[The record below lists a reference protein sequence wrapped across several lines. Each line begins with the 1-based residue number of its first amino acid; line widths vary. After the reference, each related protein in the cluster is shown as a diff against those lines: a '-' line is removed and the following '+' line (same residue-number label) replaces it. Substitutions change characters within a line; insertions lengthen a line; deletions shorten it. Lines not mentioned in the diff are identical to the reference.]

1 MALKL
6 PSIMT
11 SKFNINILIFL
22 LSATVLAQGTI
33 EVTGNGNSILT
44 GSANSPAIN
53 NNTNFGDVEI
63 GSNKAN
69 TFVIDNT
76 ATGGSTGN
84 QLNGITIAITGSSD
98 FSPANSNLG
107 NLKGNDIPINHII
120 TFTPS
125 SSGIKS
131 ATISITFTNGTNS
144 PFTFSVEGNGV
155 IPTPEIEI
163 TDSGNTTIN
172 SGGNFDFGTIP
183 PNSMLSE
190 TFSIKNSSSASTTL
204 NLTGTPIVQISGA
217 SEFTITAQPSG
228 TSIIGGNS
236 LTFTVKYNP
245 LAIGGPHSA
254 TLSIANDDPDGS
266 ENPYIVNLQGLSNN
280 ITYTPTTDGPDWT
293 VSNLTP
299 NFTLNNPNTIIYG
312 PDNFLWITE
321 RVGKKVVKV
330 DPVAGG
336 GKNTML
342 DLSGVVYQTGG
353 QDGLM
358 GMAIHPD
365 LYANVTTTTNNY
377 VYLAYTYN
385 SSGRKLRI
393 ARYTYNYNSGN
404 GFLDSGSAVTIL
416 EGFDASND
424 HNSGKLQIGPDL
436 KLYYTVGDQG
446 ANQFANACNEIR
458 AQYLPTSGGQTSTT
472 GDKSQYKGKILRINL
487 DGSIPVDNPTLGG
500 FQTHIY
506 TYGHRNPQGLIF
518 GSDGTL
524 YSSEHGAKVD
534 DELNIIVAGKNYGW
548 PNIAGYYDNQA
559 YGYCNWSSSGVC
571 GSTTF
576 SDHNCPPDVTPIQEF
591 DPLNDSMLSNFQE
604 PIGTYNS
611 TVSSDPSGGFLTWPT
626 VAPSSLAI
634 YEAGLI
640 PDWDKSLL
648 IPTLKRG
655 TIFRA
660 KLNVS
665 NDGLENQIY
674 EEFHSS
680 NDRYRDVA
688 MDPDGITI
696 YAITDS
702 SGSTSG
708 PSGTS
713 PQTLVNPGVIMK
725 IQYVGV
731 TLNTNAIESP
741 IFTFNLV
748 PNPTSNSFKIKFSSN
763 LNDVSSL
770 NVEIIDIQGRLV
782 KQVTAISNDQ
792 LIDTSTLNNGLYFV
806 KIQNANQKHI
816 GVKKLVIKH

>member
-1 MALKL
+1 MAIKL
-6 PSIMT
+6 SSIMT
-11 SKFNINILIFL
+11 SKLNINIIFFL
-22 LSATVLAQGTI
+22 FSATVLAQGTI
-33 EVTGNGNSILT
+33 EITGNGNSILT

-76 ATGGSTGN
+76 ATGGSAGN

-98 FSPANSNLG
+98 FSPTNSNLG

-131 ATISITFTNGTNS
+131 ATITITFTNGTNS

-155 IPTPEIEI
+155 IPSPEIEI

-190 TFSIKNSSSASTTL
+190 TFTIKNSSSASTTL
-204 NLTGTPIVQISGA
+204 NLTGTPIVQISGD

-336 GKNTML
+336 GKTTML
-342 DLSGVVYQTGG
+342 DLSAVVYQTGG

-731 TLNTNAIESP
+731 TLNTNTIDTSR
-741 IFTFNLV
+741 FTFNLV